1 MIRPFLK
8 VVFYLALLVGMYVL
22 IIRNFSKTEEPSFKP
37 KVIEILK
44 SVGQDNRTIII
55 SKPDTIIV
63 ITKPGE
69 NAEDSSYSN
78 DPNIT
83 FISGAKEIKKK

>member
-22 IIRNFSKTEEPSFKP
+22 IIRNFSKTEDPAFKP

-44 SVGQDNRTIII
+44 SVGQDNRTVII

-63 ITKPGE
+63 ITKPGDK
-69 NAEDSSYSN
+69 AEDSLYSN
-78 DPNIT
+78 DPSINY
-83 FISGAKEIKKK
+83 ISGAQEIKKK